1 MNDNDQD
8 LTPETES
15 EDIDIPGTLA
25 GIREELET
33 LRAENAH
40 MREQNAKLLQDLR
53 SIVTGK
59 STEKTP
65 ADPEQLRSDFIKK
78 CRL

>member
-1 MNDNDQD
+1 MNDEQD
-8 LTPETES
+8 TTPETEP

-25 GIREELET
+25 DIRSELET
-33 LRAENAH
+33 LRAENAQ
-40 MREQNAKLLQDLR
+40 MREQNTKLLQDLR

-59 STEKTP
+59 STDKTP
-65 ADPEQLRSDFIKK
+65 ADAETLRADLIKK

>member
-1 MNDNDQD
+1 MADN
-8 LTPETES
+8 
-15 EDIDIPGTLA
+15 EDITTDQEQDDIDLPGTLA

-33 LRAENAH
+33 LRAENER
-40 MREQNAKLLQDLR
+40 MREQNTKLLQDLR

-65 ADPEQLRSDFIKK
+65 ADAETLRADLIKK

>member
-1 MNDNDQD
+1 MDDEQD
-8 LTPETES
+8 ITQETEP

-25 GIREELET
+25 DIRAELET
-33 LRAENAH
+33 LRADNAH

-59 STEKTP
+59 STDKTP
-65 ADPEQLRSDFIKK
+65 ADAETLRADLIKK

>member
-1 MNDNDQD
+1 MDDEQD
-8 LTPETES
+8 ITLETEP

-33 LRAENAH
+33 LRTDNER

-65 ADPEQLRSDFIKK
+65 ADAETLRADLIKK

>member
-1 MNDNDQD
+1 MNDEQD
-8 LTPETES
+8 ITQETEP
-15 EDIDIPGTLA
+15 EDIDIPATLA

-33 LRAENAH
+33 LRAENEH
-40 MREQNAKLLQDLR
+40 MREQNTKLLQDLR

>member
-1 MNDNDQD
+1 MNDEQD
-8 LTPETES
+8 ITPETEP

-25 GIREELET
+25 GIRSELET
-33 LRAENAH
+33 LRAENAQ
-40 MREQNAKLLQDLR
+40 MREQNTKLLQDLR

-65 ADPEQLRSDFIKK
+65 ADAETLRADLIKK

>member
-1 MNDNDQD
+1 MADN
-8 LTPETES
+8 
-15 EDIDIPGTLA
+15 EDITTDQEQDDIDLPGTLA

-33 LRAENAH
+33 LRAENER
-40 MREQNAKLLQDLR
+40 MRDQNTKLLQDLR

>member
-1 MNDNDQD
+1 MNDEQD
-8 LTPETES
+8 ITQETEP
-15 EDIDIPGTLA
+15 EDIDIPATLA

-33 LRAENAH
+33 LRAENDR
-40 MREQNAKLLQDLR
+40 MREQNTKLLQDLR

-65 ADPEQLRSDFIKK
+65 ADEETLRADLIKK

>member
-1 MNDNDQD
+1 MNDEQD
-8 LTPETES
+8 ITQGTEP
-15 EDIDIPGTLA
+15 EDIDIPDTLA
-25 GIREELET
+25 DIREELET
-33 LRAENAH
+33 LRAENER
-40 MREQNAKLLQDLR
+40 MREQNSKLLQDLR

-65 ADPEQLRSDFIKK
+65 ADAETLRADLIKK

>member
-1 MNDNDQD
+1 MNDEQD
-8 LTPETES
+8 ITPETEP
-15 EDIDIPGTLA
+15 EDIDVVGMLS

-33 LRAENAH
+33 LRADNER
-40 MREQNAKLLQDLR
+40 MREQNAKLLKDLR

-65 ADPEQLRSDFIKK
+65 ADAETLRADLIKK

>member
-1 MNDNDQD
+1 MNDEQD
-8 LTPETES
+8 IAQETEP

-25 GIREELET
+25 DIRSELET
-33 LRAENAH
+33 LRAENAQ
-40 MREQNAKLLQDLR
+40 MREQNTKLLQDLR

-59 STEKTP
+59 SAEKTP

>member
-1 MNDNDQD
+1 MADN
-8 LTPETES
+8 
-15 EDIDIPGTLA
+15 EDITTDQEQDDIDLPGTLA

-33 LRAENAH
+33 LRADNER

-53 SIVTGK
+53 GIVTGK
-59 STEKTP
+59 SAEKTP
-65 ADPEQLRSDFIKK
+65 ADAETLRADLIKK

>member
-1 MNDNDQD
+1 MEDNEQV
-8 LTPETES
+8 LTPEDTP
-15 EDIDIPGTLA
+15 EDIAGTLA
-25 GIREELET
+25 DIRSELET
-33 LRAENAH
+33 LRAENAQ
-40 MREQNAKLLQDLR
+40 MREQNSKLLQDLR

>member
-1 MNDNDQD
+1 MNDEQD
-8 LTPETES
+8 TTPETEP

-25 GIREELET
+25 NIRSELET
-33 LRAENAH
+33 LRAENEH
-40 MREQNAKLLQDLR
+40 MREQNTKLLQDLR

-65 ADPEQLRSDFIKK
+65 ADAETLRADLIKK

>member
-1 MNDNDQD
+1 MNDEQD
-8 LTPETES
+8 ITQETEP
-15 EDIDIPGTLA
+15 EDIDIPATLA

-33 LRAENAH
+33 LRAENDR
-40 MREQNAKLLQDLR
+40 MREQNTKLLQDLR

-65 ADPEQLRSDFIKK
+65 ADAETLRADLIKK

>member
-1 MNDNDQD
+1 MNDEQD
-8 LTPETES
+8 IAQEDVP

-33 LRAENAH
+33 LRAENAQ
-40 MREQNAKLLQDLR
+40 MREQNTKLLQDLR

-59 STEKTP
+59 SADKTP

>member
-1 MNDNDQD
+1 MNDEQD
-8 LTPETES
+8 IIPETEP
-15 EDIDIPGTLA
+15 EDIDVVGMLS

-33 LRAENAH
+33 LRAENER
-40 MREQNAKLLQDLR
+40 MREQNTKLLQDLR

-59 STEKTP
+59 STDKTP
-65 ADPEQLRSDFIKK
+65 ADAETLRADLIKK

>member
-1 MNDNDQD
+1 MNDEQD
-8 LTPETES
+8 TTPETEP

-25 GIREELET
+25 GIREELES
-33 LRAENAH
+33 LRTENAQ
-40 MREQNAKLLQDLR
+40 MREQNTKLLKDLR

-59 STEKTP
+59 STDKTP
-65 ADPEQLRSDFIKK
+65 ADAETLRADLIKK

>member
-8 LTPETES
+8 LIPEDVP

-25 GIREELET
+25 DIRSELET
-33 LRAENAH
+33 LRAENAQ
-40 MREQNAKLLQDLR
+40 MREQNTKLLQDLR

-59 STEKTP
+59 SAEKTP

>member
-1 MNDNDQD
+1 MNDEQD
-8 LTPETES
+8 TTPETEP

-25 GIREELET
+25 DIRAELET
-33 LRAENAH
+33 LRAENAQ
-40 MREQNAKLLQDLR
+40 MREHNAKLLQDLR

-65 ADPEQLRSDFIKK
+65 ADAETLRADLIKK

>member
-1 MNDNDQD
+1 MNDEQD
-8 LTPETES
+8 STQETEP
-15 EDIDIPGTLA
+15 EDIDISGTLA

-33 LRAENAH
+33 LRAENAQ
-40 MREQNAKLLQDLR
+40 MREQNTKLLQDLR

-59 STEKTP
+59 STDKTP

>member
-1 MNDNDQD
+1 MADNEAITTDQEQD
-8 LTPETES
+8 
-15 EDIDIPGTLA
+15 DIDLPGTLA

-33 LRAENAH
+33 LRAENAQ
-40 MREQNAKLLQDLR
+40 MREQHTKLLQDLR

-59 STEKTP
+59 STDKTP
-65 ADPEQLRSDFIKK
+65 ADAETLRADLIKK

>member
-1 MNDNDQD
+1 MNDEQD
-8 LTPETES
+8 ITQETEP
-15 EDIDIPGTLA
+15 EDIDIPATLA

-33 LRAENAH
+33 LRAENAQ
-40 MREQNAKLLQDLR
+40 MREQNTKLLQDLR

-65 ADPEQLRSDFIKK
+65 ADAETLRADLIKK

>member
-1 MNDNDQD
+1 MDDNAQD
-8 LTPETES
+8 IAQ
-15 EDIDIPGTLA
+15 EDVAEGIDIPGTLA
-25 GIREELET
+25 GIREELES
-33 LRAENAH
+33 LRAENAQ

-65 ADPEQLRSDFIKK
+65 ADAETLRADLIKK

>member
-1 MNDNDQD
+1 MNDEQD
-8 LTPETES
+8 ITPETEP

-25 GIREELET
+25 DIRSELET
-33 LRAENAH
+33 LRADNER
-40 MREQNAKLLQDLR
+40 MREQNAQLLQDLR

-59 STEKTP
+59 SADKTP
-65 ADPEQLRSDFIKK
+65 ADAETLRADLIKK

>member
-1 MNDNDQD
+1 MNDEQD
-8 LTPETES
+8 ITQETEP

-33 LRAENAH
+33 LRAENAQ
-40 MREQNAKLLQDLR
+40 MREQNTKLLQDLR

-59 STEKTP
+59 SAEKTP
-65 ADPEQLRSDFIKK
+65 ADAETLRADLIKK

>member
-1 MNDNDQD
+1 MADN
-8 LTPETES
+8 
-15 EDIDIPGTLA
+15 EDITTDQEQDDIDLPGTLA

-33 LRAENAH
+33 LRAENER
-40 MREQNAKLLQDLR
+40 MREQNTKLLQDLR

-65 ADPEQLRSDFIKK
+65 ADAGTLRADLIQK

>member
-1 MNDNDQD
+1 MADNEDIITDQ
-8 LTPETES
+8 EQ
-15 EDIDIPGTLA
+15 EDIDLPGTLA

-33 LRAENAH
+33 LRTENAQ
-40 MREQNAKLLQDLR
+40 MREQNTKLLQDLR

-59 STEKTP
+59 SAEKAP
-65 ADPEQLRSDFIKK
+65 ADAETLRADLIKK

>member
-8 LTPETES
+8 LTPEDVP

-25 GIREELET
+25 DIRSELET
-33 LRAENAH
+33 LRAENAR
-40 MREQNAKLLQDLR
+40 MREQNTKLLQDLR

-59 STEKTP
+59 STDKTP
-65 ADPEQLRSDFIKK
+65 ADAETLRADLIKK

>member
-1 MNDNDQD
+1 MNDEQD
-8 LTPETES
+8 TTPETEP

-25 GIREELET
+25 DIREELET
-33 LRAENAH
+33 LRAENAQ
-40 MREQNAKLLQDLR
+40 MREQNSKLLQDLR

-59 STEKTP
+59 SAEKTP

>member
-1 MNDNDQD
+1 MNDEQNITQ
-8 LTPETES
+8 ETEP

-33 LRAENAH
+33 LRAENER
-40 MREQNAKLLQDLR
+40 MREQNTKLLQDLR

-59 STEKTP
+59 STDKTP
-65 ADPEQLRSDFIKK
+65 ADAETLRADLIKK

>member
-1 MNDNDQD
+1 MDDNAQD
-8 LTPETES
+8 ITQEDVAD
-15 EDIDIPGTLA
+15 DIDIPGTLA
-25 GIREELET
+25 DIRSELET
-33 LRAENAH
+33 LRAENAQ
-40 MREQNAKLLQDLR
+40 MREQNTKLLQDLR

-65 ADPEQLRSDFIKK
+65 ADPEQLRADFIKK

>member
-1 MNDNDQD
+1 MNGEQD
-8 LTPETES
+8 ITQEAEP

-33 LRAENAH
+33 LRAENAQ

-53 SIVTGK
+53 GIVTGK

-65 ADPEQLRSDFIKK
+65 ADAETLRADLIKK

>member
-1 MNDNDQD
+1 MDDEQD
-8 LTPETES
+8 ITQEPEP

-25 GIREELET
+25 DIRTELET
-33 LRAENAH
+33 LRAENAQ
-40 MREQNAKLLQDLR
+40 MREQNTKLLQDLR

-59 STEKTP
+59 STGKTP
-65 ADPEQLRSDFIKK
+65 ADAETLRADLIKK

>member
-1 MNDNDQD
+1 MEDNEQV
-8 LTPETES
+8 LTPEDAP

-25 GIREELET
+25 DIRSELET
-33 LRAENAH
+33 LRAENAQ
-40 MREQNAKLLQDLR
+40 MREQNTKLLQDLR

-59 STEKTP
+59 STDKTP

>member
-1 MNDNDQD
+1 MNDEQD
-8 LTPETES
+8 ITQETEP

-25 GIREELET
+25 DIHTELET
-33 LRAENAH
+33 LRAENER
-40 MREQNAKLLQDLR
+40 MREQNTKLLQDLR

-65 ADPEQLRSDFIKK
+65 ADAETLRADLIKK

>member
-1 MNDNDQD
+1 MADAEDMNTDQEQD
-8 LTPETES
+8 
-15 EDIDIPGTLA
+15 DIDLPGTLA

-33 LRAENAH
+33 LRADNER

-59 STEKTP
+59 STDKTP
-65 ADPEQLRSDFIKK
+65 ADAETLRADLIKK

>member
-1 MNDNDQD
+1 MNDEQD
-8 LTPETES
+8 ITQETEP

-25 GIREELET
+25 DIRSELET
-33 LRAENAH
+33 LRAENAQ
-40 MREQNAKLLQDLR
+40 MREQNTKLLQDLR

-65 ADPEQLRSDFIKK
+65 ADPEQLRADFIKK

>member
-1 MNDNDQD
+1 MNDEQD
-8 LTPETES
+8 TTPEAEP

-53 SIVTGK
+53 GIVTGK
-59 STEKTP
+59 SAEKTP